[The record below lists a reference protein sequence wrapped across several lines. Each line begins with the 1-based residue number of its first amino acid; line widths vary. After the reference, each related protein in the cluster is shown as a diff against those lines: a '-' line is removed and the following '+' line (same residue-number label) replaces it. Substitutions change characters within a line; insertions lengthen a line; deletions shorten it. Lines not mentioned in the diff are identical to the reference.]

1 MSCELKP
8 SSVVGQSGLE
18 YAFTLGV
25 AAMEGRGF
33 YYPVDIGVGENGR
46 LYVLG
51 RSHEGDTRGI
61 QVCMMDLESEFYG
74 AFGSVG
80 DGDGQFI
87 WTTAVVVDSDGL
99 VYVSDEHLNRIS
111 VFDGDGRFLRKWGTP
126 GSGPGELDGP
136 SGMALDS
143 EGHIWIADHRN
154 HRIQRFTRDGD
165 FLTHFGSQGSGE
177 GQLELPWGITVAP
190 TGDLYVSD
198 WGNDRIQQF
207 TAEGDFVAAY
217 GERGQG
223 EGQFRRPS
231 GVAVDEGGYIYVADW
246 GNSRVQLLDP
256 DGAFAASARG
266 EATLSPWAHDFLESN
281 IEERDA
287 RAVSNLEPDLEF
299 LGGDVN
305 EESYHTEKLFWAP
318 VSVRLDG
325 AGNAYVVDRNRH
337 RVQVYRRSHGEPR
350 ANGGDG
356 K

>member
-1 MSCELKP
+1 M
-8 SSVVGQSGLE
+8 
-18 YAFTLGV
+18 AT
-25 AAMEGRGF
+25 A
-33 YYPVDIGVGENGR
+33 
-46 LYVLG
+46 
-51 RSHEGDTRGI
+51 
-61 QVCMMDLESEFYG
+61 
-74 AFGSVG
+74 
-80 DGDGQFI
+80 DGHFI

-287 RAVSNLEPDLEF
+287 RAVSNLEPDLVPRRRRERGVVPHREAV
-299 LGGDVN
+299 LGACVGQAGRGRQRLRGRPQQAPRPGVQ
-305 EESYHTEKLFWAP
+305 EKP
-318 VSVRLDG
+318 RG
-325 AGNAYVVDRNRH
+325 TKG
-337 RVQVYRRSHGEPR
+337 QRR
-350 ANGGDG
+350 
-356 K
+356 

>member
-1 MSCELKP
+1 MKVRRDDAVVTATLK
-8 SSVVGQSGLE
+8 

-33 YYPVDIGVGENGR
+33 YYPVDIGLGANGR

-61 QVCMMDLESEFYG
+61 QVCMMDVDSEFYG
-74 AFGSVG
+74 TFGSVG
-80 DGDGQFI
+80 QADGQFI
-87 WTTAVVVDSDGL
+87 WTTAVAVDSDGL

-111 VFDGDGRFLRKWGTP
+111 VFDGNGKFLRKWGTP
-126 GSGPGELDGP
+126 GSRPGQLDGP
-136 SGMALDS
+136 SGMSLDS
-143 EGHIWIADHRN
+143 EDHIWIADHRN

-165 FLTHFGSQGSGE
+165 FITQFGSQGRGD
-177 GQLELPWGITVAP
+177 GKLHLPWGITVAP
-190 TGDLYVSD
+190 SGDMYVAD
-198 WGNDRIQQF
+198 WGNDRIQRF
-207 TAEGDFVAAY
+207 TEDGDFVAAY

-223 EGQFRRPS
+223 DGQFRRPS
-231 GVAVDEGGYIYVADW
+231 GVAVDDDGYIYVADW
-246 GNSRVQLLDP
+246 GNNRIQLLDP
-256 DGAFAASARG
+256 EGAFAALARG

-318 VSVRLDG
+318 VSVRLDEP
-325 AGNAYVVDRNRH
+325 GNAYVVDRNRH
-337 RVQVYRRSHGEPR
+337 RIQVYRRSGGETK

-356 K
+356 KW

>member
-1 MSCELKP
+1 MAGATLD
-8 SSVVGQSGLE
+8 

-33 YYPVDIGVGENGR
+33 YYPVDIGVGEGGR

-51 RSHEGDTRGI
+51 RSHEGDTRGVQI
-61 QVCMMDLESEFYG
+61 CMMDVDSSFYG
-74 AFGSVG
+74 TFGSVG
-80 DGDGQFI
+80 EADGQFI
-87 WTTAVVVDSDGL
+87 WTTAVVVDSEGL

-111 VFDGDGRFLRKWGTP
+111 VFDGGGKFLRKWGTP
-126 GSGPGELDGP
+126 GSASGELDGP

-143 EGHIWIADHRN
+143 EEHIWIADHRN
-154 HRIQRFTRDGD
+154 HRIQRFTRDGGLVAD
-165 FLTHFGSQGSGE
+165 FGSHGRRE
-177 GQLELPWGITVAP
+177 GQLDLPWGIAVAP
-190 TGDLYVSD
+190 NGDVYVAD
-198 WGNDRIQQF
+198 WGNDRIQRF

-217 GERGQG
+217 GEPGQG

-246 GNSRVQLLDP
+246 GNSRVQLLHP
-256 DGAFAASARG
+256 DGTFASSARG

-281 IEERDA
+281 SEERDA
-287 RAVSNLEPDLEF
+287 RAVSDLEPDLEF

-318 VSVRLDG
+318 VSVRLDA

-337 RVQVYRRSHGEPR
+337 RIQVYKRSGGETK

-356 K
+356 KW

>member
-1 MSCELKP
+1 
-8 SSVVGQSGLE
+8 
-18 YAFTLGV
+18 
-25 AAMEGRGF
+25 MEGRGF
-33 YYPVDIGVGENGR
+33 YYPVDIGVGEGGR

-61 QVCMMDLESEFYG
+61 QVCIMDVESEFYG
-74 AFGSVG
+74 TFGSVG

-154 HRIQRFTRDGD
+154 HRIQRFTRDGG
-165 FLTHFGSQGSGE
+165 FVTQFGSQGSGE

-223 EGQFRRPS
+223 KGSFAGPQAWRSTRGGTSTWRTGATAGSSSSIQTEHSLHPQGGRPRCRRGPMTSWSRISRRETRGQCRTWSRT
-231 GVAVDEGGYIYVADW
+231 W
-246 GNSRVQLLDP
+246 NSW
-256 DGAFAASARG
+256 AA
-266 EATLSPWAHDFLESN
+266 T
-281 IEERDA
+281 
-287 RAVSNLEPDLEF
+287 
-299 LGGDVN
+299 
-305 EESYHTEKLFWAP
+305 
-318 VSVRLDG
+318 
-325 AGNAYVVDRNRH
+325 
-337 RVQVYRRSHGEPR
+337 
-350 ANGGDG
+350 
-356 K
+356 